1 MNPKNKQRLQNL
13 ILICFSIFISLA
25 IGEIA
30 LRILYQGNSKVL
42 AKNYQSGPFLYDNE
56 YWKVWH
62 YPNADI
68 IHQRDCFEVS
78 YQTNSL
84 GLRGDEIDNEKPNI
98 ALLGDSFIEGYG
110 VNNYETASEI
120 LDSLI
125 EEYNVLNFGTSGG
138 FGTVHQLAQYEN
150 FASHLNPDIVVL
162 FFLNY
167 NDLYDNAQAINEG
180 LINKE
185 LDFTY
190 SKATQFQEVENQIK
204 TEKPSEFIPTAIEGS
219 YVVGAINKGISSLT
233 AQLQIAVNS
242 KLFDFNRRLA
252 ETYLPTETAEI
263 EIGYDVLE
271 KSLARLKYLT
281 EKDSANLVL
290 VQIADPYQIDENW
303 LELMQYKFKEELDP
317 LLPNKRLAAICANLE
332 IDYLSMYEAAMS
344 KIDAEDL
351 GYPYFSYPCNRHY
364 SPIGQRFMA
373 EWLHDK
379 IDEVAFD
386 FPIDASLE

>member
-190 SKATQFQEVENQIK
+190 PKATQFQEVENQIK